1 MQGLNKDGTPLTDP
15 SGQVTRYY
23 GAGDPVKGT
32 GWRDSD
38 PADRRM
44 MLSSG
49 PFTMA
54 PGDTQIVVV
63 AVLVGQGADRLT
75 SITALR
81 FNDRYA
87 QFAFDQNF
95 DLPSP
100 PPRPQVQVG
109 QVDDRILLNWGDES
123 ERLYNEPGYAFEGYN
138 VYAGETVAGPWQRI
152 FTYDV
157 SNDIGIIFDE
167 LVDASSGI
175 VVTAP
180 VQFGTDGG
188 ISRRA
193 VIDTDYITGNALRN
207 GKPYYFGVTA
217 YAYNPDAGAG
227 LLALENA
234 VAPITAVPQ
243 EPVGGTRLA
252 DGDGGSLLGYNQTTG
267 DSDANIEAM
276 VMRPESMVPETYEV
290 RFLTD
295 AEGMYWDLIGAGGR
309 VVLEKQRNLSND
321 ESYLSAD
328 GVFWKVGERIPDFRY
343 NGNGSPQLDEI
354 AGPGGAPVGPD
365 GVGGPGRNVWHRTNS
380 TGEWLISAGG
390 GDGGVGRMTR
400 NGGSTANLLDD
411 RDIIMKWDY
420 RDYNF
425 GLWSFGEDTVGVVP
439 FGLYFRDQLTGEETR
454 LIPELVDNAPD
465 EATYTLADYD
475 FSSTDAFSNLP
486 ATDWT
491 YAYAI
496 RSGRTYQEFVDDV
509 KDDRMLDDGRIIGGT
524 EYFARLIV
532 VSEEKKLPAAGT
544 IIQFSSRNTV
554 KNGDVYQISTEGIRF
569 DQAWMKDDLEQIRV
583 VPNPYFAHSSYEF
596 NQFEHRVKFTR
607 VPPLCT
613 IRIFNL
619 AGDLVRTLE
628 KDPEDAQ
635 SSFLEWN
642 LLTDRRLPVGSG
654 VYIYHVEG
662 KDASGSKLG
671 TTTGR
676 VAVFIEK
683 ERLNTR

>member
-1 MQGLNKDGTPLTDP
+1 
-15 SGQVTRYY
+15 
-23 GAGDPVKGT
+23 
-32 GWRDSD
+32 
-38 PADRRM
+38 
-44 MLSSG
+44 
-49 PFTMA
+49 
-54 PGDTQIVVV
+54 
-63 AVLVGQGADRLT
+63 
-75 SITALR
+75 
-81 FNDRYA
+81 
-87 QFAFDQNF
+87 
-95 DLPSP
+95 
-100 PPRPQVQVG
+100 
-109 QVDDRILLNWGDES
+109 
-123 ERLYNEPGYAFEGYN
+123 
-138 VYAGETVAGPWQRI
+138 
-152 FTYDV
+152 
-157 SNDIGIIFDE
+157 
-167 LVDASSGI
+167 
-175 VVTAP
+175 
-180 VQFGTDGG
+180 
-188 ISRRA
+188 
-193 VIDTDYITGNALRN
+193 
-207 GKPYYFGVTA
+207 
-217 YAYNPDAGAG
+217 
-227 LLALENA
+227 
-234 VAPITAVPQ
+234 
-243 EPVGGTRLA
+243 
-252 DGDGGSLLGYNQTTG
+252 
-267 DSDANIEAM
+267 
-276 VMRPESMVPETYEV
+276 
-290 RFLTD
+290 
-295 AEGMYWDLIGAGGR
+295 
-309 VVLEKQRNLSND
+309 
-321 ESYLSAD
+321 
-328 GVFWKVGERIPDFRY
+328 
-343 NGNGSPQLDEI
+343 
-354 AGPGGAPVGPD
+354 
-365 GVGGPGRNVWHRTNS
+365 
-380 TGEWLISAGG
+380 
-390 GDGGVGRMTR
+390 MTR

-420 RDYNF
+420 RDDNF